1 MRPDNV
7 DPTFAVWVAELGAI
21 DITDPEKQT
30 RIETAYNTGVVFT
43 SSNDR
48 THTARQNIDLKFTMR
63 IAEFSMSEKLAY
75 FTNIPVTNAFTY
87 DSIQPAI
94 GSQILPG
101 TSIKYDIKT
110 ADTSYAVDADYV
122 TVKDKEVLNLSSRKQ
137 ISNTTIETSS
147 VFNSLQVKA
156 TLSTT
161 NKYITPYI
169 DLEDIIFHFAKNTI
183 NNSYS
188 TAVTGTVQFSNGGI
202 TVVGTGTDFSN
213 TVFAGEYGLFGTEY
227 RKIASI
233 SNNTVLTV
241 ANAFTTSNAVSQTM
255 SIRNEENPT
264 GTYSSTSRYITRVV
278 NLVDGFEANDLVV
291 YANVN
296 RPPGTSIRVYGKFLN
311 ENDSDSFDDKFYTLL
326 SLSGTE
332 TFTLNSTQ
340 YTEEKFTIP
349 SPSRTGGSE
358 FLSGTVA
365 TSNVST
371 TVIGTSTR
379 FTEDLKIGDIIAVG
393 TARTTKVVTT
403 IANNTSLTVDS
414 VYGTVSSGEDIFR
427 ILNNTV
433 AYTTPD
439 GRTFQGYKY
448 FAIKIVFLS
457 SNPTYAP
464 KVKDLR
470 AIALS

>member
-1 MRPDNV
+1 
-7 DPTFAVWVAELGAI
+7 
-21 DITDPEKQT
+21 
-30 RIETAYNTGVVFT
+30 
-43 SSNDR
+43 
-48 THTARQNIDLKFTMR
+48 MR
-63 IAEFSMSEKLAY
+63 IAEFSTTDKLAY
-75 FTNIPVTNAFTY
+75 FTNTPVSNAFTY
-87 DSIQPAI
+87 DSLTPSI

-101 TSIKYDIKT
+101 TSITYDIKT

-122 TVKDKEVLNLSSRKQ
+122 TVKDKEILNLASRKQ
-137 ISNTTIETSS
+137 VSNTTIESS
-147 VFNSLQVKA
+147 SAFNSLQVRA

-161 NKYITPYI
+161 NKYVSPYI
-169 DLEDIIFHFAKNTI
+169 DLEDILFHFAKNTI

-188 TAVTGTVQFSNGGI
+188 TAVTGTVQFSNAGI

-213 TVFAGEYGLFGTEY
+213 TVFAGEYALFGTEY

-233 SNNTVLTV
+233 TNTTFLTV
-241 ANAFTTSNAVSQTM
+241 ANAFTTANAANQTM

-264 GTYSSTSRYITRVV
+264 GTYSSNSRYITKVV
-278 NLVDGFEANDLVV
+278 TLADGFEANDLVV

-332 TFTLNSTQ
+332 TFTLNQAQ

-349 SPSRTGGSE
+349 STSKTGGSE
-358 FLSGTVA
+358 YLSGTVA
-365 TSNVST
+365 VSNVST
-371 TVIGTSTR
+371 TVTGTSTR
-379 FTEDLKIGDIIAVG
+379 FIEDLKIGDTIAIG
-393 TARTTKVVTT
+393 TARTTKVVTA

-414 VYGTVSSGEDIFR
+414 AYTAVATGQDVFR
-427 ILNNTV
+427 VLNNTV